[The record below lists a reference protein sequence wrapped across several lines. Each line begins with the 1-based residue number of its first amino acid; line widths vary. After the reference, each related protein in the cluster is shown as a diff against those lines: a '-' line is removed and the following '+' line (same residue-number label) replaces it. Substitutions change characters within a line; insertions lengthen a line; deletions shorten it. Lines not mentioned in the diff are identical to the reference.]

1 MAICASQM
9 LLADCSE
16 TARAEYPDG
25 VVRLLGVRTGHQV
38 TWPLSPN
45 WSGELHRAFLEPRQE
60 IVLLDVRGATPADA
74 YAMTIDQSG
83 GVRTYP
89 AGWTALGWTTLD
101 YFLLQRE
108 DAAGVTLAVGDA
120 SSGEVYGLYP
130 ENELREVLL
139 EKVEQQRAAAARG
152 GSADTRR

>member
-1 MAICASQM
+1 V

-25 VVRLLGVRTGHQV
+25 VVRLVGVRTGHQV
-38 TWPLSPN
+38 IWPLPPN
-45 WSGELHRAFLEPRQE
+45 WNGELHRAFLEPRQE

-74 YAMTIDQSG
+74 FAMTIDQSG
-83 GVRTYP
+83 SVRTYP

-108 DAAGVTLAVGDA
+108 EADGVTFAVGDA
-120 SSGEVYGLYP
+120 RRGEVYGLYP
-130 ENELREVLL
+130 ENELREVLV
-139 EKVEQQRAAAARG
+139 EKIEQQRAAAARG
-152 GSADTRR
+152 GAADTGR